1 MPAFLGRTFAL
12 QLDTTGSGSY
22 STIASLRT
30 KSLKIANESVDVTTS
45 DSANQW
51 RELLAN
57 AGVKSMEISFAGL
70 FDDAVPLNLIN
81 TLMQAG
87 TIRNFKITHPSL
99 GTYTALFQISAFE
112 LAGEYNGAL
121 EFTATLE
128 SAGEV
133 VFAAA

>member
-1 MPAFLGRTFAL
+1 MAAQLGRTLAL
-12 QLDTTGSGSY
+12 QIDTTGGGSY
-22 STIASLRT
+22 STIASIRT
-30 KSLKIANESVDVTTS
+30 KSLKIANEAVDVTTG

-57 AGVKSMEISFAGL
+57 AGVKSMEISFSGL
-70 FDDAVPLNLIN
+70 FDDGVPLNLVN
-81 TLMQAG
+81 TLMLAG
-87 TIRNFKITHPSL
+87 TIRNFKLTHPSL

-112 LAGEYNGAL
+112 LAGEFNGAL

-133 VFAAA
+133 VFSAL

>member
-1 MPAFLGRTFAL
+1 MAAQLGRTLAL
-12 QLDTTGSGSY
+12 QIDTNGSGSY
-22 STIASLRT
+22 STIASIRT
-30 KSLKIANESVDVTTS
+30 KSLKIANEAVDVTTG

-70 FDDAVPLNLIN
+70 FDDAVPINLVN

-99 GTYTALFQISAFE
+99 GTYTAPFQISAFE
-112 LAGEYNGAL
+112 IAGEYNGAL

-133 VFAAA
+133 TFTAA